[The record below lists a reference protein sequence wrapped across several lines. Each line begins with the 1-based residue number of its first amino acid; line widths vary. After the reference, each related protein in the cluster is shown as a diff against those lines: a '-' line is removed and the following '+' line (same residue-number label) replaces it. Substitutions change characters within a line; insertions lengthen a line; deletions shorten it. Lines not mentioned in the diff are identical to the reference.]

1 MLVLGQ
7 LTKFLLAVAVI
18 IGICHLLGAVCARLR
33 QPPVI
38 GELAGALLLGPS
50 LLGAVA
56 PGVQKGLF
64 APGVLSAI
72 DLAGQLGLVVFMF
85 LLGGELRIERL
96 AGNRRTAGL
105 VVAGSITIPF
115 AAGLGFAS
123 LVPAWF
129 APSNASLPVYLVFF
143 GLAISIT
150 ALPVLARIL
159 TDHGAET
166 SATGT
171 LALTVAAIGDGLAW
185 AILTVILA
193 AAGAHDTGRLIAR
206 AVLAIVLFAA
216 AFAVVRPVL
225 AALLR
230 RAERLGTADRA
241 VTALLVAGAVAFAAA
256 TDAIGLHPII
266 GAFLFGVLLPR
277 EHRLVTRAN
286 ARLNDFAVV
295 VLLPL
300 FFASVGLKANFAAFA
315 GSTGWLLFGG
325 ALAVAVLSKFA
336 GAAGAAALAGTG
348 RRQAL
353 RLGAL
358 MNCRG
363 ITELVIAN
371 VGLQQ
376 GLITTLGY
384 TIIVLIAIVTTAV
397 TGPLARLHALDDD
410 LLPARTLESRRPSVG
425 TTKP

>member
-1 MLVLGQ
+1 MPVLGQ
-7 LTKFLLAVAVI
+7 LTKFLLAVTAI
-18 IGICHLLGAVCARLR
+18 LGICHLLGAVCTRLR
-33 QPPVI
+33 QPPVV

-56 PGVQKGLF
+56 PGVQHGLF
-64 APGVLSAI
+64 TPGVLGAI

-85 LLGGELRIERL
+85 LLGSELRIERL
-96 AGNRRTAGL
+96 AGNRRTVGL
-105 VVAGSITIPF
+105 VVAGSISIPF
-115 AAGLGFAS
+115 AAGAGFAS
-123 LVPAWF
+123 LVPGWF
-129 APSNASLPVYLVFF
+129 APSNVALPVYLVFF

-166 SATGT
+166 SGTGT

-193 AAGAHDTGRLIAR
+193 TAGAHDTGQLIVR
-206 AVLAIVLFAA
+206 AALAIVLLVVTFAA
-216 AFAVVRPVL
+216 VRPAV
-225 AALLR
+225 AAFLR
-230 RAERLGTADRA
+230 RAERLGTGDRP
-241 VTALLVAGAVAFAAA
+241 VMALLVAGAIAFAAA

-266 GAFLFGVLLPR
+266 GAFLFGVVLPR
-277 EHRLVTRAN
+277 DHSLVARAGD
-286 ARLNDFAVV
+286 RLNDFAVV

-315 GSTGWLLFGG
+315 GATGWLLLGG

-397 TGPLARLHALDDD
+397 TGPLARLHTLDDD
-410 LLPARTLESRRPSVG
+410 LLPVRPLDARQPADSTNRP
-425 TTKP
+425 